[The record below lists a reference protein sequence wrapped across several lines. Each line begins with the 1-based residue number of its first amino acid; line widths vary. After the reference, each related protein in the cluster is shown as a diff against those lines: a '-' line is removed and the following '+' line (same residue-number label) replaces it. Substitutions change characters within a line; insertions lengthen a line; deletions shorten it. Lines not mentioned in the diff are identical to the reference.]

1 MRRGRAR
8 RRWQSRPVASPARR
22 ASHPRAPGPS
32 TRAVCC
38 FSRRSSTRSA
48 AQEAHRLGLRVA
60 AHALDVDAVR
70 RALAAGADVLA
81 HTPVEPLPDDVVRA
95 VAARKLWVIST
106 LHAFG
111 GTAGALDN
119 LRRLRAAGVRVAYG
133 TDLGNQGTAPGID
146 AKELALLESAGLS
159 LREAIDAATSAAADL
174 LGERDLGHLRRGGA
188 ASVIGVPEAALQDAR
203 LLARPALVLIEGAPP
218 P

>member
-1 MRRGRAR
+1 
-8 RRWQSRPVASPARR
+8 VA
-22 ASHPRAPGPS
+22 
-32 TRAVCC
+32 
-38 FSRRSSTRSA
+38 RSA

-81 HTPVEPLPDDVVRA
+81 HTPVEPLPDDVVREI
-95 VAARKLWVIST
+95 AARKLWVIST

-111 GTAGALDN
+111 GTTGALDN

-146 AKELALLESAGLS
+146 AKELALLGRAGLS
-159 LREAIDAATSAAADL
+159 LREAIDAATAAAAEL
-174 LGERDLGHLRRGGA
+174 LGERDLGHLRRGAA